1 MPGVARRHSRAA
13 AATVAAAVLAAWLLS
28 GCSGRTN
35 SFVQRNGSSLQLDGK
50 PFRFVGFNLYDAAAS
65 DIYSCSPA
73 TRRTDRQLAS
83 AFGYIRD
90 RAGAS
95 VVRFWAYQTYTA
107 GGTDFSGV
115 DRVLHAAKAAGL
127 RVIPVLED
135 GPGNCTTGRQG
146 VAKNAVQG
154 DTWYTNGYRA
164 PYGSASLSYVDY
176 VRIMARHYRDDP
188 TILAWMMMNEAE
200 THARD
205 AQDHSALVAFAQN
218 VGAVIR
224 SVDAHHLITL
234 GTQANGA
241 FGASGRDFSDIY
253 RLPVLDFA
261 EVHDWAVYGSDT
273 EPLPGSVSSRLPSAD
288 SPACTALD
296 AKIACSFA
304 RAQALGKPLIV
315 GEAGIGASDVSTRQ
329 RRAALLG
336 AKIAAAFA
344 AGADGYL
351 VWHLSSGPTDGYD
364 VVPSQHDPLFGVLH
378 AASQQVG

>member
-1 MPGVARRHSRAA
+1 MKPAGVRWRALAA
-13 AATVAAAVLAAWLLS
+13 AAVAAVLAISVLS
-28 GCSGRTN
+28 ACAGPAD
-35 SFVQRNGSSLQLDGK
+35 SFIQRNGASLQLAGR

-73 TRRTDRQLAS
+73 TRLTDRQLTS
-83 AFGYIRD
+83 ALQYIHQQ
-90 RAGAS
+90 AGAS
-95 VVRFWAYQTYTA
+95 VIRFWAYQTYTA

-135 GPGNCTTGRQG
+135 GPGDCTTGRPG
-146 VAKNAVQG
+146 VAKDALPG
-154 DTWYTNGYRA
+154 DNWYTRGYRL
-164 PYGSASLSYVDY
+164 PYGNARLSYRDY
-176 VRIMARHYRDDP
+176 VRVIARHYRDDP

-205 AQDHSALVAFAQN
+205 AHDRSALVGFARDI
-218 VGAVIR
+218 GAVIR
-224 SVDAHHLITL
+224 SVDPHHLITL

-241 FGASGRDFSDIY
+241 FGTSGRDFTDIY

-261 EVHDWAVYGSDT
+261 EVHDWADYGSDT
-273 EPLPGSVSSRLPSAD
+273 EALPGSNSGRLPSPN

-304 RAQALGKPLIV
+304 RARALGKPLIV
-315 GEAGIGASDVSTRQ
+315 GEAGISAHDDTSRK
-329 RRAALLG
+329 RRAVLLD
-336 AKIAAAFA
+336 AKIGAAFT

-351 VWHLSSGPTDGYD
+351 IWHLSSAPTDGYD
-364 VVPSQHDPLFGVLH
+364 VIPAQHDPLFAVLR
-378 AASQQVG
+378 ATSRRIG